1 MSKYVV
7 IVESP
12 AKSKTI
18 NKFMGKD
25 YTVTASYGH
34 VRDLPVKKLGV
45 DIENGFKPE
54 YVISKGKKKTV
65 TSLKKV
71 VKSCECVYLAPDPD
85 REGEAIAWHLL
96 EALNVPEEKAFRV
109 TFNEITRRTVSK
121 AFQSPAKID
130 MNKVDA
136 QQTRRILDRIV
147 GYKLSPL
154 LWKKIAKGL
163 SAGRVQSVA
172 VRFIVEREKEIEK
185 FKPEEY
191 WKITA
196 NLTSQDDSKPEDFS
210 AILREFDGEKFKATK
225 GEEAES
231 IVSQLKGAEYVISS
245 IKKKEQKNRP
255 KPPFRTSTLQ
265 QTAANRLH
273 FSAKKTMM
281 VAQQLYEGVELGE
294 EGSIGLIT
302 YMRTDSFRIAAEA
315 LEDARKLIDSN
326 YGKDYLPEKPNF
338 YASGKSAQ
346 EGHEAIRPTDVTR
359 TPEEIKDFLSTDQ
372 YKLYNLIWN
381 RFVASQMTPARLA
394 LTAADIQAGKGVFR
408 ANGREVIFDGYT
420 KLISLTSDDQSQ
432 VLPALDTGEKLDLL
446 KLDPTQHF
454 TQPPPRYTEASLVRL
469 LEKKRIGR
477 PSTYATI
484 ISTIQQRGYVRME
497 KRRFFATDLGTLVND
512 KLVAYFPR
520 ILDAGFTADMES
532 RLDSIETGG
541 ADSTQTLKEFYDPFL
556 KELDYAKENM
566 ESAKNTEHS
575 EEKCELCGKPMLI
588 RWSRKG
594 KFLGCSGFP
603 ECKSTKNLGDDGEP
617 AQELEEKCPDCG
629 AQLVI
634 KTGRRGKFAACPNY
648 PECKNSFSL
657 NKEGKPIILEKREIE
672 CDKCGGTMILR
683 AGRRGPFFGCKSY
696 PKCKN
701 TKSLA
706 EVDGKKDEKKDEKE
720 EAGKDKEEKKE

>member
-25 YTVTASYGH
+25 YTVKASYGH

-45 DIENGFKPE
+45 DIDNGFKPE

-71 VKSCECVYLAPDPD
+71 VKNCEKVFLAPDPD

-121 AFQSPAKID
+121 AFQSATKID

-136 QQTRRILDRIV
+136 QQARRILDRIV

-172 VRFIVEREKEIEK
+172 VRFIVEREKEIAK

-196 NLTSQDDSKPEDFS
+196 NLTSQDDRKPEEFT
-210 AILREFDGEKFKATK
+210 AILREFDGKKFKASK
-225 GEEAES
+225 GEEAHG
-231 IVSQLKGAEYVISS
+231 IVRQLKDAEYVISS

-302 YMRTDSFRIAAEA
+302 YMRTDSFRIATEA

-326 YGKDYLPEKPNF
+326 YGKEYLPEKPNF

-359 TPEEIKDFLSTDQ
+359 TPDAIKDFLSTDQ
-372 YKLYNLIWN
+372 YKLYNLIWR

-394 LTAADIQAGKGVFR
+394 LTAADIQAGKGLFR

-420 KLISLTSDDQSQ
+420 RLISLTSDDQSQ

-469 LEKKRIGR
+469 LEKQGIGR

-497 KRRFFATDLGTLVND
+497 KRRFYATDLGILVND

-520 ILDAGFTADMES
+520 ILDAGFTADMEN
-532 RLDSIETGG
+532 RLDSIETGD
-541 ADSTQTLKEFYDPFL
+541 ADSTRTLKEFYDPFS
-556 KELDYAKENM
+556 KELEYAKENM

-575 EEKCELCGKPMLI
+575 EETCEECGKPMLI

-603 ECKSTKNLGDDGEP
+603 ECKNTKNLGDDGEP
-617 AQELEEKCPDCG
+617 APELEEKCPDCG
-629 AQLVI
+629 AQLII

-648 PECKNSFSL
+648 PDCKNSFSL

-706 EVDGKKDEKKDEKE
+706 KVDGKKEDKE
-720 EAGKDKEEKKE
+720 EAGKGKEEKTEE